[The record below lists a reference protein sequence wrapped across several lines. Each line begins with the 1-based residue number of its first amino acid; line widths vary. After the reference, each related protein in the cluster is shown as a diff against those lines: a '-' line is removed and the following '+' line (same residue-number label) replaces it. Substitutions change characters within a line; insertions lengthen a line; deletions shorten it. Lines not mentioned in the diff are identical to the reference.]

1 MFGDVCFK
9 ALERGLRLGIVR
21 ALATDEA
28 MHVVDFSRQARLQFR
43 FLHAR
48 RQALVSRIRRGS
60 TEADPALDETK
71 CARDQQ
77 ERCPQ
82 QAVRRVARQIEK
94 DDATGQKGEM
104 RPVGKPRLQRFHHA
118 ATDGVR

>member
-9 ALERGLRLGIVR
+9 ALERGLRLGVVR

-28 MHVVDFSRQARLQFR
+28 MDVADFSRQARLQFR

-48 RQALVSRIRRGS
+48 RQSLVARFRRGS
-60 TEADPALDETK
+60 AEADPA